1 LKKLKKV
8 GNEVKVKVQDGLN
21 LTKVSEGNMEKIM
34 EFSNRNTSDIEEI
47 LNSINEQTTAS
58 NEVTIA
64 ISNITNNST
73 EIETL
78 SIETSNISNN
88 IKDILIDKQ
97 DLITKNT
104 KLLEELD
111 EDLKFFKV

>member
-1 LKKLKKV
+1 MK
-8 GNEVKVKVQDGLN
+8 
-21 LTKVSEGNMEKIM
+21 
-34 EFSNRNTSDIEEI
+34 R
-47 LNSINEQTTAS
+47 
-58 NEVTIA
+58 

>member
-1 LKKLKKV
+1 
-8 GNEVKVKVQDGLN
+8 
-21 LTKVSEGNMEKIM
+21 MEWY
-34 EFSNRNTSDIEEI
+34 EI